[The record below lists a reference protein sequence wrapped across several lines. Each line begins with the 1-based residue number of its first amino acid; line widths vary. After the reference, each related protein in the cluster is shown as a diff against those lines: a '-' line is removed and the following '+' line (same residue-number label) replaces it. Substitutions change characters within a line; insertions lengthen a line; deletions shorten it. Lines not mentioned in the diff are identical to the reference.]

1 MPQRPRPVPDRG
13 PVILTRRRL
22 LTLGGGVFVVALV
35 PQALRHQRQLVTRT
49 IPVMGTVAE
58 VLVVHHDRAE
68 AEAAIDLAFERL
80 RWVDATMSRFQAESD
95 VGRVNLGAWRDA
107 VPVHPATAA
116 VIGEALRWAELSE
129 GAYDPGVARLV
140 EAWDV
145 THRTQPP
152 AREAFQRLA
161 GRRFHRGIGLD
172 RWQGRP
178 VVRFDS
184 PDIGLDLGGIAKGY
198 AVDAA
203 IGVLESVGIRDAV
216 VNAGGDLRAIG
227 RSADGDWWRVGVR
240 DPAAP
245 ARISSEIE
253 VVDQAI
259 ATSGDY
265 LQGFD
270 YGGRRYHHIL
280 DPATGEPR
288 EAAVHSVTVRA
299 QTCLAADA
307 GATAV
312 FGVPLDQARA
322 MLRGS
327 APELEVV
334 G

>member
-1 MPQRPRPVPDRG
+1 MPQRPIPVPDRA
-13 PVILTRRRL
+13 PVLLTRRRL
-22 LTLGGGVFVVALV
+22 LTLGGGAFVVALV
-35 PQALRHQRQLVTRT
+35 PRALRRQLVTRT

-80 RWVDATMSRFQAESD
+80 RWVDATMSRFRAESD
-95 VGRVNLGAWRDA
+95 IGRVNQGAWRDA
-107 VPVHPATAA
+107 VPVHPATAT
-116 VIGEALRWAELSE
+116 VIGEALRWAELTE

-140 EAWDV
+140 ETWDV

-161 GRRFHRGIGLD
+161 GRQFHRGIGLD

-203 IGVLESVGIRDAV
+203 IAALAGIGIRDAV

-253 VVDQAI
+253 VVNQAI

-288 EAAVHSVTVRA
+288 AATVHSVTVRA
-299 QTCLAADA
+299 QSCLAADA

-312 FGVPLDQARA
+312 FGLPIEAARTALGDVVP
-322 MLRGS
+322 GV
-327 APELEVV
+327 EVV

>member
-1 MPQRPRPVPDRG
+1 MTQRPMLVPD
-13 PVILTRRRL
+13 PSQLLSRRTVL
-22 LTLGGGVFVVALV
+22 ALGGGALVLALV
-35 PQALRHQRQLVTRT
+35 PRAVRRRRQLVKRI

-58 VLVVHHDRAE
+58 VMVVHDDRAE

-80 RWVDATMSRFQAESD
+80 RWVDLTMSRFRAGSD
-95 VGRVNLGAWRDA
+95 IGRVNQDAWREA
-107 VPVHPATAA
+107 VPVHPATAV
-116 VIGEALRWAELSE
+116 VIGEALRWAELSV
-129 GAYDPGVARLV
+129 GGYDPGVARLV

-145 THRTQPP
+145 THRTTPLP
-152 AREAFQRLA
+152 REAFQRLA
-161 GRRFHRGIGLD
+161 GRQFHRGIGLD

-203 IGVLESVGIRDAV
+203 MAALESVGIRDGV
-216 VNAGGDLRAIG
+216 VNAGGDLRASG

-245 ARISSEIE
+245 DRISGEIQ
-253 VVDQAI
+253 VINQAV

-270 YGGRRYHHIL
+270 HAGRRYHHIL

-288 EAAVHSVTVRA
+288 IAMRHSVTIRA

-312 FGVPLDQARA
+312 LGLPMDEAEA
-322 MLRGS
+322 MLHQAG
-327 APELEVV
+327 AGVEIV

>member
-1 MPQRPRPVPDRG
+1 MPQRPIPVPDRG

-22 LTLGGGVFVVALV
+22 LTLGGGAFVVALV
-35 PQALRHQRQLVTRT
+35 PRALRYQRRIVTRT

-58 VLVVHHDRAE
+58 VLVAHHDRAE

-95 VGRVNLGAWRDA
+95 IGRVNLGAWRDA
-107 VPVHPATAA
+107 VSVHPATAG

-161 GRRFHRGIGLD
+161 GRQFHRGIGLD

-253 VVDQAI
+253 VVNQAI

-299 QTCLAADA
+299 PACLAADA

-312 FGVPLDQARA
+312 FGVPFDRARA

>member
-1 MPQRPRPVPDRG
+1 MPQRPMPVPDRG
-13 PVILTRRRL
+13 PVLLTRRRL
-22 LTLGGGVFVVALV
+22 LTLGGGAFVLALV
-35 PQALRHQRQLVTRT
+35 PRALRHQRRLVTRT
-49 IPVMGTVAE
+49 IPVMGTLAE

-80 RWVDATMSRFQAESD
+80 RWVDATMSRFRAESD
-95 VGRVNLGAWRDA
+95 IGRVNLGAWRDA
-107 VPVHPATAA
+107 VPIHPATAV

-129 GAYDPGVARLV
+129 GGYDPGVARMV

-145 THRTQPP
+145 THRTMPL
-152 AREAFQRLA
+152 AREEFQRLA

-172 RWQGRP
+172 RRQGRP

-203 IGVLESVGIRDAV
+203 IAALESAGIRDAV

-245 ARISSEIE
+245 ARISGEIE
-253 VVDQAI
+253 VVNQAV

-288 EAAVHSVTVRA
+288 EAAVHSVSVRA
-299 QTCLAADA
+299 PTCLAADA

-312 FGVPLDQARA
+312 FGLPIHVARA
-322 MLRGS
+322 ALRDT
-327 APELEVV
+327 APEVEVV